1 MLCSI
6 HNNIYVSGVDALGL
20 FSTSMNGCYYPKID
34 VTSPESPNFMYTM
47 GGVYGD
53 MNLISSSN
61 IGDRIIWSLEHFFFE
76 EDEDEKGYLLYS
88 EIVRDGHGSSPADT
102 DIWIISD
109 IDLNTLGIAE
119 GVSVTCGCPPAETS
133 VDVNVLK
140 TTDTVKYKKVLII
153 DVSIIVA
160 FTIALVIFAV
170 VRMKRQCD
178 ISNTGLDKRVE
189 ELDVGYLPI

>member
-1 MLCSI
+1 
-6 HNNIYVSGVDALGL
+6 
-20 FSTSMNGCYYPKID
+20 
-34 VTSPESPNFMYTM
+34 
-47 GGVYGD
+47 

-61 IGDRIIWSLEHFFFE
+61 IGDRIIWSLEHLFFE

-119 GVSVTCGCPPAETS
+119 GV
-133 VDVNVLK
+133 
-140 TTDTVKYKKVLII
+140 
-153 DVSIIVA
+153 IVA

-170 VRMKRQCD
+170 VRMKRQYD